1 MQNEGHRK
9 GKEAGKRRFS
19 NTAVRFPMAIVQI
32 TCIYRGF
39 GRFSLAQRVQ
49 AGVPMCARTRKA
61 DLPNE
66 INV

>member
-1 MQNEGHRK
+1 ME

-49 AGVPMCARTRKA
+49 AGVPMCARIREGEISLVSRK
-61 DLPNE
+61 LTC
-66 INV
+66 